1 MSIGKIN
8 KATDIV
14 TRLRAVFYNDRSV
27 ELMNREAADEIEMLR
42 VERNFDAIEIADMRK
57 LVDEAIAATLRPLSE
72 TAESI
77 RELHN
82 ELDCMRSERDEARR
96 QYCRG
101 FTDFCP
107 NPAHDHL
114 SLEDAAVEVA
124 KSFGWDCFKEN
135 TDA

>member
-1 MSIGKIN
+1 MK
-8 KATDIV
+8 DIV
-14 TRLRAVFYNDRSV
+14 TQLRTNSECLAPSIM
-27 ELMNREAADEIEMLR
+27 LAAADEIEQLR
-42 VERNFDAIEIADMRK
+42 K
-57 LVDEAIAATLRPLSE
+57 
-72 TAESI
+72 
-77 RELHN
+77 
-82 ELDCMRSERDEARR
+82 ERDEARR